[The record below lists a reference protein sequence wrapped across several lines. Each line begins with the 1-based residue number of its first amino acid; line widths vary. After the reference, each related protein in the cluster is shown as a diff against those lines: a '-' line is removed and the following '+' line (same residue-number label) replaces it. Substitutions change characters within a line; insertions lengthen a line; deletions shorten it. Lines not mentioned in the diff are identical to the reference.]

1 MRITYQFEM
10 AAGLCTLELDIRV
23 HNNQFCVQ
31 ACGYESPNGT
41 GIRMEEALLDF
52 ANNFKKA
59 SAADLIDGKVF
70 RNLPWSGAPES

>member
-23 HNNQFCVQ
+23 QNNQFGIE
-31 ACGYESPNGT
+31 ACGYEAPKGT
-41 GIRMEEALLDF
+41 GATIEAALLDF

-59 SAADLIDGKVF
+59 GAADFVDGKVF
-70 RNLPWSGAPES
+70 RNLPLAGPPA